1 MLKNLIY
8 AILLGAGMAACL
20 ADNNNTAVTDAPD
33 KAAIPDATVPDT
45 QTEAQPT
52 DFVLEKGRAGAI
64 RIGMPIDELRQMQFI
79 GQQLRDT
86 TLQLEGQAYTAY
98 TLHTTAGEPG
108 LLIEQQCEPD
118 CQVWRIRVLGND
130 YKTAQGLGVGA
141 KYGEVAQQFRIS
153 YASLGDAGFVAVSE
167 QAGMSFILNTST
179 LDSRKLHQLK
189 PDQIPAN
196 TLVRSIL
203 LY

>member
-20 ADNNNTAVTDAPD
+20 ADTDSSAVTETTDTAG
-33 KAAIPDATVPDT
+33 IPDTTSPDT
-45 QTEAQPT
+45 QTDAQAA
-52 DFVLEKGRAGAI
+52 DFVLAKGRAGAI
-64 RIGMPIDELRQMQFI
+64 RIGMPITDLRQLQLG

-86 TLQLEGQAYTAY
+86 TLQLEGQDYTAY
-98 TLHTTAGEPG
+98 TLRNTDGTSG
-108 LLIEQQCEPD
+108 LLIEQQCEPN
-118 CQVWRIRVLGND
+118 CQVWRIRVLGDD

-141 KYGEVAQQFRIS
+141 KYGEVAQHFPIS

-167 QAGMSFILNTST
+167 QAGMSFILDTGS
-179 LDSRKLHQLK
+179 LDSNKLHRLQ

-203 LY
+203 IY

>member
-8 AILLGAGMAACL
+8 AILLGTGMAACL
-20 ADNNNTAVTDAPD
+20 ADNDNTAVTDSSD
-33 KAAIPDATVPDT
+33 TTAIPEATPSDTGTDA
-45 QTEAQPT
+45 QAA
-52 DFVLEKGRAGAI
+52 DFTLTKGRAGAI
-64 RIGMPIDELRQMQFI
+64 RIGMSIAELRQLQLG

-86 TLQLEGQAYTAY
+86 TLQLEGQDYTAY
-98 TLHTTAGEPG
+98 TLRNADGTPG

-118 CQVWRIRVLGND
+118 CQIWRIRVLGNN

-141 KYGEVAQQFRIS
+141 KYGEVAHQFPIS
-153 YASLGDAGFVAVSE
+153 HATLGDAGLVAVSE
-167 QAGMSFILNTST
+167 RAGMSFLLDTST
-179 LDSRKLHQLK
+179 LDPNKLHQLK
-189 PDQIPAN
+189 PNQIPAN